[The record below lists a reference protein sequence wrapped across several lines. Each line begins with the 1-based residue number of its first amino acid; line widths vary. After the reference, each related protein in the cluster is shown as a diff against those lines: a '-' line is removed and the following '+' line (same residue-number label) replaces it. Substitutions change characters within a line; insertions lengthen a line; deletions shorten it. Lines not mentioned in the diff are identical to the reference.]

1 MPVITKREF
10 NVCGER
16 TVFRTTY
23 RSQFSR
29 FYLKLPKI
37 AFVIAAESLVAKTVD
52 NPISI
57 SREDWCLC
65 SEKEN
70 ALWDFLR
77 RVIKV
82 VEETSTKT
90 RKVIVYRCGLHTF
103 RVLKKGKTEKL
114 QDSRDN
120 QDHFCDDGIC
130 ITLQCGCFDEES
142 VSIDGFTTY
151 RYRKLSSVFPDDLY
165 PTLLPKDEQ
174 FEDREEYAVVD
185 WTADLEKSLAQYII
199 NVQKEFKKYQFPS
212 EAAFLEAVCK
222 G

>member
-10 NVCGER
+10 NVCGEM

-23 RSQFSR
+23 RSQFSK

-37 AFVIAAESLVAKTVD
+37 AFVLAAESLIEKTADGHV
-52 NPISI
+52 SV

-70 ALWDFLR
+70 GLWDFLR
-77 RVIKV
+77 KVLKV

-103 RVLKKGKTEKL
+103 RVLKRGKTSYL
-114 QDSRDN
+114 QNSRDSRDY
-120 QDHFCDDGIC
+120 DCGDGVSV
-130 ITLQCGCFDEES
+130 TLQCGCFDEES
-142 VSIDGFTTY
+142 VGLDVFTTY
-151 RYRKLSSVFPDDLY
+151 RYRRLASMFPADLY
-165 PTLLPKDEQ
+165 PNLSSNDEQ
-174 FEDREEYAVVD
+174 FEIREEYSIVD

-199 NVQKEFKKYQFPS
+199 NVQKE
-212 EAAFLEAVCK
+212 ENRIIFL
-222 G
+222 